1 MGFESLLKKVK
12 KFCPLLSVSKTHKK
26 HKARPGFFRHSTL
39 FYYVIVIAE
48 MIDDEKRT
56 FFIHGSYTFAIS
68 QSYIK
73 QCTNFQ
79 SQLLFDAFTYDLG
92 VSSQDVEPSEN
103 GLLGH
108 LIECCCMLNTV
119 VSILVFEE
127 TICIAMKITQA
138 YMRYHLFLHY
148 SCFLYNLEKGFFR
161 TNVHTKV

>member
-1 MGFESLLKKVK
+1 MISNQTKLLKEIFRTLKDRNRLIYVLPISPTGSDL
-12 KFCPLLSVSKTHKK
+12 FVAYYCPLLSVSKTHKK
-26 HKARPGFFRHSTL
+26 HEARPGFFRHSTL

-92 VSSQDVEPSEN
+92 VSS
-103 GLLGH
+103 
-108 LIECCCMLNTV
+108 
-119 VSILVFEE
+119 
-127 TICIAMKITQA
+127 
-138 YMRYHLFLHY
+138 
-148 SCFLYNLEKGFFR
+148 
-161 TNVHTKV
+161 